1 MLILQMETRMNF
13 APPSAPFPVQHR
25 SLTLDIKGNKTDIVI
40 SKYEDSF
47 LVIVTQIG
55 CMGTILAAKK
65 DESVF
70 SDPTYNV
77 SVLFGKRD
85 EPLLLACARQLIEH
99 IRFACSPFT
108 CAMCFPHIFEQLH
121 KISACFSCN
130 QKLNFVLIVWIRK
143 FIYPRFHLVLYV
155 ICTNK
160 LLLF

>member
-1 MLILQMETRMNF
+1 MEVPMNTTQSG
-13 APPSAPFPVQHR
+13 PHFPVQHR
-25 SLTLDIKGNKTDIVI
+25 SLSLDIKGNKTDIVI
-40 SKYEDSF
+40 NKYEDTF

-99 IRFACSPFT
+99 ISGSGSARS
-108 CAMCFPHIFEQLH
+108 LV
-121 KISACFSCN
+121 ISLGLKDHS
-130 QKLNFVLIVWIRK
+130 Q
-143 FIYPRFHLVLYV
+143 
-155 ICTNK
+155 
-160 LLLF
+160 

>member
-1 MLILQMETRMNF
+1 MEVPMNTTQSG
-13 APPSAPFPVQHR
+13 PHFPVQHR
-25 SLTLDIKGNKTDIVI
+25 SLSLDIKGNKTDIVI
-40 SKYEDSF
+40 NKYEDTF

-99 IRFACSPFT
+99 ISGSARS
-108 CAMCFPHIFEQLH
+108 LV
-121 KISACFSCN
+121 ISLGLKDHSQGTLKDITVA
-130 QKLNFVLIVWIRK
+130 
-143 FIYPRFHLVLYV
+143 V
-155 ICTNK
+155 IENR
-160 LLLF
+160 LW

>member
-1 MLILQMETRMNF
+1 MEVPLN
-13 APPSAPFPVQHR
+13 SAQSGAHFPVQHH
-25 SLTLDIKGNKTDIVI
+25 SLSLHIKGNKTDIVI
-40 SKYEDSF
+40 SKYEDTF

-99 IRFACSPFT
+99 ISGSGSARS
-108 CAMCFPHIFEQLH
+108 LV
-121 KISACFSCN
+121 ISLGLKDHSQGTLKDIIAA
-130 QKLNFVLIVWIRK
+130 
-143 FIYPRFHLVLYV
+143 V
-155 ICTNK
+155 IENR
-160 LLLF
+160 LW

>member
-1 MLILQMETRMNF
+1 METP
-13 APPSAPFPVQHR
+13 AGSAQAGGRFPLPHR
-25 SLTLDIKGNKTDIVI
+25 SLSLDIKGNKTDIVI
-40 SKYEDSF
+40 SRYEDNF

-99 IRFACSPFT
+99 IRFAHRADIPHAICLHTHAQMTYVSGLVNFVSPFCT
-108 CAMCFPHIFEQLH
+108 Y
-121 KISACFSCN
+121 
-130 QKLNFVLIVWIRK
+130 IVVI
-143 FIYPRFHLVLYV
+143 LVL
-155 ICTNK
+155 K
-160 LLLF
+160 W

>member
-1 MLILQMETRMNF
+1 MEMPTG
-13 APPSAPFPVQHR
+13 SAQAGGRFPVPHK
-25 SLTLDIKGNKTDIVI
+25 SLSLDIKGNKTDIVI
-40 SKYEDSF
+40 SKYEDNF

-99 IRFACSPFT
+99 ISGSARP
-108 CAMCFPHIFEQLH
+108 LV
-121 KISACFSCN
+121 ISLGLKDHSQGTLKDVVSA
-130 QKLNFVLIVWIRK
+130 IVDNRLW
-143 FIYPRFHLVLYV
+143 
-155 ICTNK
+155 
-160 LLLF
+160 